1 MVICNNF
8 QVKRT
13 RGADTPPPP
22 PPPSLLAYPLRNK
35 AICSNTNRSRLRERE
50 REESMLFIFLY
61 FGPSMQRGIIGLV
74 DEFRSRW
81 IFLGK
86 TLIFIPIVILFE
98 TSRRFKIT
106 YSLYSNIYIRFSEHE
121 IVHIT
126 TFILGPFWG
135 EVSIIHTCAARDKDR
150 PVCTNVITRDECN
163 RRRSIALTPP
173 FFFLSPVRF
182 LSKKFYNIFLLE
194 KFTTCHAAAVHFG
207 SGRNG
212 ILWELAY
219 PYRWSRLHS
228 RGTCFVNSRLE
239 LIGDCALAVY

>member
-8 QVKRT
+8 QVKRA
-13 RGADTPPPP
+13 RGADTPPP

-173 FFFLSPVRF
+173 FFFSLPS
-182 LSKKFYNIFLLE
+182 SIF
-194 KFTTCHAAAVHFG
+194 
-207 SGRNG
+207 
-212 ILWELAY
+212 I
-219 PYRWSRLHS
+219 
-228 RGTCFVNSRLE
+228 
-239 LIGDCALAVY
+239 

>member
-1 MVICNNF
+1 MCNVTPRTDRSSGQLYFSSLHHMVICNNF
-8 QVKRT
+8 QVKRA

-98 TSRRFKIT
+98 TSRRFKMT
-106 YSLYSNIYIRFSEHE
+106 YSLYSNIYIYDS
-121 IVHIT
+121 
-126 TFILGPFWG
+126 L
-135 EVSIIHTCAARDKDR
+135 
-150 PVCTNVITRDECN
+150 NTR
-163 RRRSIALTPP
+163 S
-173 FFFLSPVRF
+173 
-182 LSKKFYNIFLLE
+182 
-194 KFTTCHAAAVHFG
+194 FT
-207 SGRNG
+207 
-212 ILWELAY
+212 L
-219 PYRWSRLHS
+219 PRL
-228 RGTCFVNSRLE
+228 F
-239 LIGDCALAVY
+239 